1 MNINVTGFTKL
12 SSKATLTTYCN
23 EQYDDTTVLV
33 YHNGMISSS
42 GVISGIL
49 DSNNNPHIDFTL
61 TINDPV
67 VLHYSG
73 YYEFQHISTPSSIL
87 SSLTCDSSYS
97 NFISSQNYLGIS
109 NIVKESNVQILEY
122 YG

>member
-12 SSKATLTTYCN
+12 STKATLTTYWN
-23 EQYDDTTVLV
+23 EQCDNTTVLV

-49 DSNNNPHIDFTL
+49 DPNNNPHIDFTL

-67 VLHYSG
+67 VLHSG
-73 YYEFQHISTPSSIL
+73 YYEFQYISTPSSIL
-87 SSLTCDSSYS
+87 SSLIFCSSSYS
-97 NFISSQNYLGIS
+97 NFISSQSYLGIS
-109 NIVKESNVQILEY
+109 NIVKESNVQRLEY

>member
-12 SSKATLTTYCN
+12 SKAILTTYWN
-23 EQYDDTTVLV
+23 EQCDDTNVLV
-33 YHNGMISSS
+33 YYNGMVSSS

-49 DSNNNPHIDFTL
+49 DPNNNPHTDF

-67 VLHYSG
+67 VFHHSG
-73 YYEFQHISTPSSIL
+73 YYEFQCISIPSSIL
-87 SSLTCDSSYS
+87 SSLTCDSSYL
-97 NFISSQNYLGIS
+97 NFFSSQNNLGIS
-109 NIVKESNVQILEY
+109 NVVKESNVQRLEY

>member
-12 SSKATLTTYCN
+12 STKATLTTYWN
-23 EQYDDTTVLV
+23 EQCDDTTVLV
-33 YHNGMISSS
+33 YHDGIGSSS

-49 DSNNNPHIDFTL
+49 DPNNNPHTDVTV
-61 TINDPV
+61 TIKDPV
-67 VLHYSG
+67 VLHHSG
-73 YYEFQHISTPSSIL
+73 YYEFQYISTPSSIL

-97 NFISSQNYLGIS
+97 NFLSSQSYLGIS
-109 NIVKESNVQILEY
+109 NIVKESNVQRLEY

>member
-12 SSKATLTTYCN
+12 STKATLTTYCN
-23 EQYDDTTVLV
+23 EQCDNTTVLV

-49 DSNNNPHIDFTL
+49 DSNNNPHIDFT
-61 TINDPV
+61 INDP
-67 VLHYSG
+67 LIFHSG
-73 YYEFQHISTPSSIL
+73 YYEFQCISTPSSIL

-97 NFISSQNYLGIS
+97 NFVSSQSYLGIS
-109 NIVKESNVQILEY
+109 NIVKESNVQRLELN

>member
-12 SSKATLTTYCN
+12 STKATLTTYFN
-23 EQYDDTTVLV
+23 EQCDDTTVLV

-49 DSNNNPHIDFTL
+49 NPNNNPHIDFT
-61 TINDPV
+61 INDPV
-67 VLHYSG
+67 VLHHSG
-73 YYEFQHISTPSSIL
+73 YYEFQYISTPSSIL
-87 SSLTCDSSYS
+87 SLLTCDSSYS
-97 NFISSQNYLGIS
+97 NFLSSQSYLGIS
-109 NIVKESNVQILEY
+109 NIVKESNVQRLEY